1 MDKTPFEDFD
11 FSSFWANNEYA
22 QKYYIGTT
30 PTDKQVEEIERE
42 LEYKLPQSYSAD
54 KTM

>member
-22 QKYYIGTT
+22 QKYYIGTI
-30 PTDKQVEEIERE
+30 PTDKQVEEIDVNWDINYLNLILR
-42 LEYKLPQSYSAD
+42 
-54 KTM
+54 